1 MNQSEKKD
9 IALNMSVLM
18 KTILYKESNQEE
30 VANCAISFCREML
43 RKYPDIKDLV
53 EKMTC
58 DDWDTDIAWINWE
71 RQMLS

>member
-1 MNQSEKKD
+1 MNKSEKNE
-9 IALNMSVLM
+9 IALNLSVLM
-18 KTILYKESNQEE
+18 KCILDKNSNQEE
-30 VANCAISFCREML
+30 VANIAISFCREIL

-71 RQMLS
+71 RTMLS